1 MKNLTHNKIKENAKQ
16 KNNVKTEK
24 GITLIALVI
33 TIVILLILAAVAIG
47 TLTGENGLIKRAQD
61 AKNKTLEAGNL
72 ENATFGDLENLIDS
86 STGTTNGG
94 TSGGGTTGGGSGN
107 TGGSTGGTGSSTS
120 DIFDETGNVDGK
132 LHVGDFVNYTAGTWT
147 EADMNKITASGA
159 KIAANKSATSLP
171 STSYQFGGFAQGAS
185 KDGNATPYN
194 SSYNYVKDENGNAI
208 TGWRVFDIEAD
219 GTVTLITAGCPEDY
233 YHPDV
238 TNGAYISE
246 YILTG
251 NQPNSSV
258 NYSTYTSRDWT
269 MYQNSKYGATN
280 AKVLTKAKLDS
291 WYTKYMTAG
300 TTANTGTIS
309 TFQKIYGTKYESLI
323 DNYSYYGL
331 YSANGSI
338 DVPYVD
344 PNNRRVISGSDYAF
358 GVRVLVSLP
367 SDIKWT
373 RNGTK
378 TVNSRNVNYNYN
390 VWNIQ

>member
-1 MKNLTHNKIKENAKQ
+1 MKNLTHNKIKEKAEQ

-33 TIVILLILAAVAIG
+33 TIVILLILAAVGIG
-47 TLTGENGLIKRAQD
+47 TLTGENGLIARAQK
-61 AKNKTLEAGNL
+61 AKNNTLDAQNL

-94 TSGGGTTGGGSGN
+94 N
-107 TGGSTGGTGSSTS
+107 GGTGSSTS
-120 DIFDETGNVDGK
+120 DIFDETGEQDGK

-233 YHPDV
+233 YHPNV
-238 TNGAYISE
+238 TNGGYISE
-246 YILTG
+246 FILTG
-251 NQPNSSV
+251 NKNSSAG
-258 NYSTYTSRDWT
+258 STDFIAYTPRDWT
-269 MYQNSKYGATN
+269 MYQNSTYRATN
-280 AKVLTKAKLDS
+280 AKALTKARLDS
-291 WYTKYMTAG
+291 WYTKYVTAG
-300 TTANTGTIS
+300 TAANTYTDG

-323 DNYSYYGL
+323 DNYSYYWL
-331 YSANGSI
+331 SSARSSSGVYLVNLS
-338 DVPYVD
+338 Y
-344 PNNRRVISGSDYAF
+344 RSVISNSYFAF

-373 RNGTK
+373 QNGTK

>member
-1 MKNLTHNKIKENAKQ
+1 MKKRIKNNKTTRQ
-16 KNNVKTEK
+16 KNSYKTVK
-24 GITLIALVI
+24 GITLISLVI
-33 TIVILLILAAVAIG
+33 TIINLLILAAVAIG
-47 TLTGENGLIKRAQD
+47 TLTGDNGLIARAQK
-61 AKNKTLEAGNL
+61 AKNNTLDAQNL

-94 TSGGGTTGGGSGN
+94 N
-107 TGGSTGGTGSSTS
+107 GGTGSSTS
-120 DIFDETGNVDGK
+120 DIFDETGEQDGK

-147 EADMNKITASGA
+147 EADMNKIAASGA
-159 KIAANKSATSLP
+159 KIAANNSTSLP
-171 STSYQFGGFAQGAS
+171 TKPYEFGGFVQGAS
-185 KDGNATPYN
+185 KDENATPYN
-194 SSYNYVKDENGNAI
+194 STYTYVKDEDGNAI